1 MLENKLIKLAIA
13 YLLIMI
19 VGFIYNKY
27 KKTIDVEEQYE
38 DGQLIKKY
46 LLNDTSL
53 TNNKKP
59 ILWVHIEFEKNARAW
74 ESFGS
79 RTTENLN
86 QPYQYLTI
94 RSIIE
99 KCGDS
104 FNVCL
109 LDDESLIKIIP
120 EWRTKVEDLPRPLR
134 SHMRELAMATILHLY
149 GGLVVPSSFMC
160 FHNLRNLYDAHLDND
175 ISNIKT
181 NVVIGELRSTSSIS
195 AESQYSPSTKIMGC
209 RRYDPLMKEYMEY
222 LSQLI
227 ATDYTQDMD
236 FTGEPSR
243 WWMAKLNPASAESCA
258 SSAAIDVS
266 TVPQMTSTSAS
277 ATASA
282 NKYKVS
288 LIPAEELGAKTM
300 KNKPVLIEELLSDV
314 DIHLSPTTAGIYI
327 PEKDILKRHKFQWFA
342 RLSPAQVLESNTLIG
357 KYMLANA
364 VGCGDNAPTT
374 AAAPAPH

>member
-19 VGFIYNKY
+19 IGFIYNKY
-27 KKTIDVEEQYE
+27 KKTIEIKDQFE
-38 DGQLIKKY
+38 DGQLIQKY

-99 KCGDS
+99 SCGES

-120 EWRTKVEDLPRPLR
+120 EWRAKVEDLPRPLR

-149 GGLVVPSSFMC
+149 GGLVMPSSFIC
-160 FHNLRNLYDAHLDND
+160 FQNLRNLYDAHLET
-175 ISNIKT
+175 KT

-195 AESQYSPSTKIMGC
+195 SESQYSPSTKIMGC
-209 RRYDPLMKEYMEY
+209 RRYDPLMKEYVEY
-222 LSQLI
+222 LTQLI
-227 ATDYTQDMD
+227 ATDHTEDMD

-243 WWMAKLNPASAESCA
+243 WWMAKLNPQMTPESCA
-258 SSAAIDVS
+258 STDAA
-266 TVPQMTSTSAS
+266 A
-277 ATASA
+277 AK
-282 NKYKVS
+282 NYKVS

-300 KNKPVLIEELLSDV
+300 KNKPVLIEELLADV

-342 RLSPAQVLESNTLIG
+342 RLSPAQVLESNTLVG
-357 KYMLANA
+357 KYMLAKA
-364 VGCGDNAPTT
+364 VGCGA
-374 AAAPAPH
+374 

>member
-1 MLENKLIKLAIA
+1 
-13 YLLIMI
+13 MI
-19 VGFIYNKY
+19 IGFIYNKY
-27 KKTIDVEEQYE
+27 KKTIDVEEQYQ
-38 DGQLIKKY
+38 DGELIKKY

-149 GGLVVPSSFMC
+149 GGLVVPSSFIC
-160 FHNLRNLYDAHLDND
+160 FQNLRNLYDAHLDN
-175 ISNIKT
+175 NKT

-195 AESQYSPSTKIMGC
+195 SESQYSPSTKFMGC
-209 RRYDPLMKEYMEY
+209 HGRHDPLMKEYMEY
-222 LSQLI
+222 LTQLI
-227 ATDYTQDMD
+227 AVDHTQDMD

-243 WWMAKLNPASAESCA
+243 WWMAKLNPPTAA
-258 SSAAIDVS
+258 SSAA
-266 TVPQMTSTSAS
+266 
-277 ATASA
+277 AT
-282 NKYKVS
+282 NYKVS

-300 KNKPVLIEELLSDV
+300 KNKPVLIEELLADV

-327 PEKDILKRHKFQWFA
+327 PDKDILKRHKFQWFA

-357 KYMLANA
+357 KYMLAKA
-364 VGCGDNAPTT
+364 VGCDGSA
-374 AAAPAPH
+374 

>member
-27 KKTIDVEEQYE
+27 KKTIDIEEQYE
-38 DGQLIKKY
+38 DGKLIQKY

-53 TNNKKP
+53 TKNSKP

-79 RTTENLN
+79 RTSENLN

-99 KCGDS
+99 MCGES

-109 LDDESLIKIIP
+109 LDDESLAKIIP

-149 GGLVVPSSFMC
+149 GGLVIPSSFIC
-160 FHNLRNLYDAHLDND
+160 FQNLRNLYDAHLEN
-175 ISNIKT
+175 KT
-181 NVVIGELRSTSSIS
+181 NVVIGELRATSSIS

-222 LSQLI
+222 LTQIIS
-227 ATDYTQDMD
+227 TDYTQDMD

-243 WWMAKLNPASAESCA
+243 WWMAKLNPALSALSAPSAPSATPDSSCA
-258 SSAAIDVS
+258 IA
-266 TVPQMTSTSAS
+266 
-277 ATASA
+277 
-282 NKYKVS
+282 
-288 LIPAEELGAKTM
+288 
-300 KNKPVLIEELLSDV
+300 
-314 DIHLSPTTAGIYI
+314 
-327 PEKDILKRHKFQWFA
+327 
-342 RLSPAQVLESNTLIG
+342 
-357 KYMLANA
+357 
-364 VGCGDNAPTT
+364 APTT
-374 AAAPAPH
+374 TRCH

>member
-19 VGFIYNKY
+19 IGFIYNKY
-27 KKTIDVEEQYE
+27 KKTIEIKDQYE
-38 DGQLIKKY
+38 DGQLIQKY

-99 KCGDS
+99 QCGES

-149 GGLVVPSSFMC
+149 GGLVVPSSFIC
-160 FHNLRNLYDAHLDND
+160 FQNLRNLYDAHLEN
-175 ISNIKT
+175 NNKA

-195 AESQYSPSTKIMGC
+195 SESQYSPSTKFMGC
-209 RRYDPLMKEYMEY
+209 RRHDPMMKEYMEY
-222 LSQLI
+222 LTQLI
-227 ATDYTQDMD
+227 AVDHTQDMD

-243 WWMAKLNPASAESCA
+243 WWMAKLNPPSAESCA
-258 SSAAIDVS
+258 SAAAADVS
-266 TVPQMTSTSAS
+266 TVPH
-277 ATASA
+277 TASA
-282 NKYKVS
+282 GTAAAAKNYKVS

-300 KNKPVLIEELLSDV
+300 KNKPVLIEELLADV

-327 PEKDILKRHKFQWFA
+327 PDKDILKRHKFQWFA

-357 KYMLANA
+357 KYMLAKA
-364 VGCGDNAPTT
+364 VGCGGSA
-374 AAAPAPH
+374 

>member
-1 MLENKLIKLAIA
+1 MLENKLVKLAIA

-38 DGQLIKKY
+38 DGQLIQKY

-99 KCGDS
+99 MCGDS

-149 GGLVVPSSFMC
+149 GGLVVPSSFIC
-160 FHNLRNLYDAHLDND
+160 FQNLRNLYDAHLDNN
-175 ISNIKT
+175 SNSNNNNNKT
-181 NVVIGELRSTSSIS
+181 NVVIGELRATSSIS
-195 AESQYSPSTKIMGC
+195 AESQYSPSTKFMGC

-222 LSQLI
+222 LTQLI
-227 ATDYTQDMD
+227 AADYTQDMD

-243 WWMAKLNPASAESCA
+243 WWMAKLNPASAASCA
-258 SSAAIDVS
+258 SDSP
-266 TVPQMTSTSAS
+266 TT
-277 ATASA
+277 
-282 NKYKVS
+282 NYKVS

-300 KNKPVLIEELLSDV
+300 ENKPVLIEELLADV
-314 DIHLSPTTAGIYI
+314 DIRLSPTTAGIYI

-342 RLSPAQVLESNTLIG
+342 RLSPAQVLESNTLVG
-357 KYMLANA
+357 KYILAKA
-364 VGCGDNAPTT
+364 VGCGGGGGA
-374 AAAPAPH
+374 

>member
-19 VGFIYNKY
+19 IGFIYNKY
-27 KKTIDVEEQYE
+27 KKTIEIKDHYE
-38 DGQLIKKY
+38 DGQLIQKY

-99 KCGDS
+99 MCGES

-120 EWRTKVEDLPRPLR
+120 EWRAKVEDLPRPLR

-149 GGLVVPSSFMC
+149 GGLVMPSSFIC
-160 FHNLRNLYDAHLDND
+160 FQNLRNLYDAHLDNT
-175 ISNIKT
+175 NNTNNTKT

-195 AESQYSPSTKIMGC
+195 SESQYSPSTKIMGC
-209 RRYDPLMKEYMEY
+209 RRYDPLMKDYVEY
-222 LSQLI
+222 LTQLI
-227 ATDYTQDMD
+227 ATDHTEDMD

-243 WWMAKLNPASAESCA
+243 WWMAKLNPPTPESCA
-258 SSAAIDVS
+258 SAAAADVS
-266 TVPQMTSTSAS
+266 TVPASAASSAASAS
-277 ATASA
+277 SSA
-282 NKYKVS
+282 KNYKVS

-300 KNKPVLIEELLSDV
+300 KNKPVLIEELLADV

-342 RLSPAQVLESNTLIG
+342 RLSPAQVLESNTLVG
-357 KYMLANA
+357 KYMLAKA
-364 VGCGDNAPTT
+364 VGCGGSGA
-374 AAAPAPH
+374 

>member
-19 VGFIYNKY
+19 IGFIYNKY
-27 KKTIDVEEQYE
+27 KKTIDVEEQYQ
-38 DGQLIKKY
+38 DGELIKKY

-99 KCGDS
+99 QCGES

-149 GGLVVPSSFMC
+149 GGLVVPSSFIC
-160 FHNLRNLYDAHLDND
+160 FQNLRNLYDAHLENA
-175 ISNIKT
+175 
-181 NVVIGELRSTSSIS
+181 NVVIGEFRSTSSIS
-195 AESQYSPSTKIMGC
+195 SESQYSPSTKFMGC
-209 RRYDPLMKEYMEY
+209 RRHDPMMKEYMEY
-222 LSQLI
+222 LTQLI
-227 ATDYTQDMD
+227 AIDHTQDMD

-243 WWMAKLNPASAESCA
+243 WWMAKLNPPSAESCA
-258 SSAAIDVS
+258 SAAAADVS
-266 TVPQMTSTSAS
+266 TVPQ
-277 ATASA
+277 TASA
-282 NKYKVS
+282 AGTAAAKNYKVS

-300 KNKPVLIEELLSDV
+300 KNKPVLIEELLADV

-327 PEKDILKRHKFQWFA
+327 PDKDILKRHKFQWFA

-357 KYMLANA
+357 KYMLAKA
-364 VGCGDNAPTT
+364 VGCGGGA
-374 AAAPAPH
+374 

>member
-19 VGFIYNKY
+19 IGFIYNKY
-27 KKTIDVEEQYE
+27 KKTIEIKDQYE
-38 DGQLIKKY
+38 DGQLIQKY

-99 KCGDS
+99 SCGES

-120 EWRTKVEDLPRPLR
+120 EWRAKVEDLPRPLR

-149 GGLVVPSSFMC
+149 GGLVLPSSFIC
-160 FHNLRNLYDAHLDND
+160 FQNLRNLYDAHLDN
-175 ISNIKT
+175 NHNNTKT

-195 AESQYSPSTKIMGC
+195 SESQYSPSTKIMGC
-209 RRYDPLMKEYMEY
+209 RRYDPLMKEYVEY
-222 LSQLI
+222 LTQLI
-227 ATDYTQDMD
+227 STDHTEDMD

-243 WWMAKLNPASAESCA
+243 WWMAKLNPPTPESCA
-258 SSAAIDVS
+258 SAAAADVS
-266 TVPQMTSTSAS
+266 TVPQTAASAS
-277 ATASA
+277 SA
-282 NKYKVS
+282 KNYKVS

-300 KNKPVLIEELLSDV
+300 KNKPVLIEELLADV

-357 KYMLANA
+357 KYMLAKA
-364 VGCGDNAPTT
+364 VGCGGGS
-374 AAAPAPH
+374 

>member
-27 KKTIDVEEQYE
+27 KKTIDVEEQYQ
-38 DGQLIKKY
+38 DGELIKKY

-99 KCGDS
+99 KCGES

-149 GGLVVPSSFMC
+149 GGLVVPSSFIC
-160 FHNLRNLYDAHLDND
+160 FQNLRNLYDAHLENNAK
-175 ISNIKT
+175 S

-195 AESQYSPSTKIMGC
+195 SESQYSPSTKIMGC
-209 RRYDPLMKEYMEY
+209 RRHDPLMKEYMEY
-222 LSQLI
+222 LTQLI
-227 ATDYTQDMD
+227 AADYTQDMD

-243 WWMAKLNPASAESCA
+243 WWMAKLNPAPTADA
-258 SSAAIDVS
+258 N
-266 TVPQMTSTSAS
+266 TSAP
-277 ATASA
+277 AK
-282 NKYKVS
+282 NYKVS

-300 KNKPVLIEELLSDV
+300 KNKPVLIEELLADV

-327 PEKDILKRHKFQWFA
+327 PDKDILKRHKYQWFA

-357 KYMLANA
+357 KYMLAKT
-364 VGCGDNAPTT
+364 VGCGGE
-374 AAAPAPH
+374 

>member
-19 VGFIYNKY
+19 IGFIYNKY
-27 KKTIDVEEQYE
+27 KKTIEIKDQYE
-38 DGQLIKKY
+38 DGQLIQKY

-99 KCGDS
+99 SCGES

-120 EWRTKVEDLPRPLR
+120 EWRAKVEDLPRPLR

-149 GGLVVPSSFMC
+149 GGLVLPSSFIC
-160 FHNLRNLYDAHLDND
+160 FQNLRNLYDAHLDNK
-175 ISNIKT
+175 NNNTKT

-195 AESQYSPSTKIMGC
+195 SESQYSPSTKIMGC
-209 RRYDPLMKEYMEY
+209 RRYDPLMKEYVEY
-222 LSQLI
+222 LTQLI
-227 ATDYTQDMD
+227 STDHTEDMD

-243 WWMAKLNPASAESCA
+243 WWMAKLNPPTPESCA
-258 SSAAIDVS
+258 SAAAADVS
-266 TVPQMTSTSAS
+266 TVPQTAASAS
-277 ATASA
+277 SA
-282 NKYKVS
+282 KNYKVS

-300 KNKPVLIEELLSDV
+300 KNKPVLIEELLADV

-357 KYMLANA
+357 KYMLAKA
-364 VGCGDNAPTT
+364 VGCGGSA
-374 AAAPAPH
+374 

>member
-1 MLENKLIKLAIA
+1 MLENKLVKLAIA

-19 VGFIYNKY
+19 IGFIYNKY
-27 KKTIDVEEQYE
+27 KKTIDVEEQYQ
-38 DGQLIKKY
+38 DGELIKKY

-79 RTTENLN
+79 RTTENL
-86 QPYQYLTI
+86 I

-149 GGLVVPSSFMC
+149 GGLVVPSSFIC
-160 FHNLRNLYDAHLDND
+160 FQNLRNLYDAHLDN
-175 ISNIKT
+175 NKT

-195 AESQYSPSTKIMGC
+195 SESQYSPSTKFMGC
-209 RRYDPLMKEYMEY
+209 HGRHDPLMKEYMEY
-222 LSQLI
+222 LTQLI
-227 ATDYTQDMD
+227 AVDHTQDME

-243 WWMAKLNPASAESCA
+243 WWMAKMNPPSTESCA
-258 SSAAIDVS
+258 AAAAADVS
-266 TVPQMTSTSAS
+266 TVPH
-277 ATASA
+277 TASA
-282 NKYKVS
+282 GTTGAATNYKVS

-300 KNKPVLIEELLSDV
+300 KNKPVLIEELLADV

-327 PEKDILKRHKFQWFA
+327 PDKDILKRHKFQWFA

-357 KYMLANA
+357 KYMLAKA
-364 VGCGDNAPTT
+364 VGCGGNA
-374 AAAPAPH
+374 

>member
-1 MLENKLIKLAIA
+1 MTYTHTTMLENKLVKLAIA

-19 VGFIYNKY
+19 IGFIYNKY
-27 KKTIDVEEQYE
+27 KKTIDVEEQYQ
-38 DGQLIKKY
+38 DGELIKKY

-120 EWRTKVEDLPRPLR
+120 EWRAKVEDLPRPLR

-149 GGLVVPSSFMC
+149 GGLVVPSSFIC
-160 FHNLRNLYDAHLDND
+160 FQNMRNLYDAHLE
-175 ISNIKT
+175 KA

-195 AESQYSPSTKIMGC
+195 SESQYSPSTKIMGC
-209 RRYDPLMKEYMEY
+209 HRHDLLMKEYMEY
-222 LSQLI
+222 LTQLI
-227 ATDYTQDMD
+227 AVDHTQDMD

-243 WWMAKLNPASAESCA
+243 WWMAKMNPPSTESCA
-258 SSAAIDVS
+258 TAD
-266 TVPQMTSTSAS
+266 T
-277 ATASA
+277 TAST
-282 NKYKVS
+282 NYKVS

-300 KNKPVLIEELLSDV
+300 KNKPVLIEELLADV

-327 PEKDILKRHKFQWFA
+327 PDKDILKRHKFQWFA

-357 KYMLANA
+357 KYMLAKA
-364 VGCGDNAPTT
+364 VGCDGGA
-374 AAAPAPH
+374 